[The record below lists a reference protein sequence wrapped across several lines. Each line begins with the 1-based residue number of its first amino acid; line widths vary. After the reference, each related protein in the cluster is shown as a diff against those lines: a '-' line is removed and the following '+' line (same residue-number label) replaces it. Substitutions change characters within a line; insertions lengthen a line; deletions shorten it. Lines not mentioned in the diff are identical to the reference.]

1 MMNTYL
7 NSLNELKTLPVEVQK
22 DVAEHLVNYNEVSVS
37 RDNGRYSCFNGS
49 CLCNRYAHDH
59 KVWYFDKKTV
69 QQIPELAEIIKRGE
83 EEYERWCDNNDVN
96 WDAL

>member
-1 MMNTYL
+1 MNTYL

-22 DVAEHLVNYNEVSVS
+22 NAAEHLVNYSEVSVS
-37 RDNGRYSCFNGS
+37 RENGS
-49 CLCNRYAHDH
+49 CLCNRYAHNH

-69 QQIPELAEIIKRGE
+69 QQIPELAEIIKQGE